1 MTPMRVL
8 RANPHFARLFAR
20 VHPLCWPILWWSLN
34 RLLDWY
40 ETSGYAEVLY
50 ATSRWGVIR
59 IVYYGDRL
67 PDPSAPRPYV
77 LTRPR
82 WDDPVWRTN
91 VPTCLLDIAACETL
105 RLHPHPPPR
114 DGGGCEGLAIA
125 LQSPGAG
132 ALRARTA
139 GACALSSP
147 DTS

>member
-82 WDDPVWRTN
+82 WDDPVWNTS
-91 VPTCLLDIAACETL
+91 VPAPLLARAVSDTV
-105 RLHPHPPPR
+105 RP
-114 DGGGCEGLAIA
+114 GA
-125 LQSPGAG
+125 LQACGGDGSWLSLRP
-132 ALRARTA
+132 RARTA
-139 GACALSSP
+139 GSSALSSP